1 MRFVLESCL
10 CSECSAIT
18 GSVMRYIKCWKLV
31 KVKLGGGVGGR
42 GRVVLLYLPSSL
54 ALHVAI
60 TLGMISNV
68 NHYWGRFSG
77 GGQESVDTGQMV
89 AVGPILVLFIK

>member
-1 MRFVLESCL
+1 
-10 CSECSAIT
+10 
-18 GSVMRYIKCWKLV
+18 MRYIKCWKLV

-60 TLGMISNV
+60 TQGMCSNV
-68 NHYWGRFSG
+68 YHNRVVVRAGEG
-77 GGQESVDTGQMV
+77 TGLMI
-89 AVGPILVLFIK
+89 AVGPILLLFIK